1 MHTPTVVHIAG
12 SINAVMNADF
22 TLLIHMSPLVVVRM
36 LECALSSTWVWLIH
50 HRTTVVLVH
59 TVFFHASWTQWYEP
73 TANPVYIDTWMHD
86 VCHCVMLSL
95 MVVLK
100 GMTFVMLRV
109 FSKMVDSAAI
119 TFSTQSCV
127 FSWDVWYCFSHFV
140 VLVIVQWRDN
150 DYKLTHECKGV
161 WCFLFM
167 RIRCKELCS
176 VDHAALASCMM

>member
-1 MHTPTVVHIAG
+1 MRLWMRISPCWSTYFHWMLYVCSSVHCQERECDKS
-12 SINAVMNADF
+12 SIDK
-22 TLLIHMSPLVVVRM
+22 TSPLYP
-36 LECALSSTWVWLIH
+36 CTWCSSTHCGLNDMDILII
-50 HRTTVVLVH
+50 R
-59 TVFFHASWTQWYEP
+59 FSR
-73 TANPVYIDTWMHD
+73 DTWMHD
-86 VCHCVMLSL
+86 VCHCVMVSL